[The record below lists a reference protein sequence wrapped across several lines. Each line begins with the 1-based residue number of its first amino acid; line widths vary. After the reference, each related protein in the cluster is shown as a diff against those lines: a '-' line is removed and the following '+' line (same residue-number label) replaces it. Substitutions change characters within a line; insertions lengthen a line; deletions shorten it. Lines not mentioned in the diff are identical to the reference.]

1 MVSYIR
7 KFGQSQKISSLILLH
22 TLVDLHLLL
31 NKKVDIKLRLH
42 NMFLELPSSGMLK
55 IGRFKAK

>member
-1 MVSYIR
+1 MVSYIT

-31 NKKVDIKLRLH
+31 NKNVDIKLSVH
-42 NMFLELPSSGMLK
+42 NMFLE
-55 IGRFKAK
+55 